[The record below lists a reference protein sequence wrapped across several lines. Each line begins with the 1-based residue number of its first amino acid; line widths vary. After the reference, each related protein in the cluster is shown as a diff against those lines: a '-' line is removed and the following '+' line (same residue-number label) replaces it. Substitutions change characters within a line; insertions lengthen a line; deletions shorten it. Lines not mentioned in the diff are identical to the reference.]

1 MNRINCRENVKLD
14 WVMMN
19 LTLSGSGI
27 SRERAQRI
35 IDGGYD
41 LTATLEEHLL
51 VAGLVDVLPLM
62 DLLLGLSEELSAPTL
77 DKVYQ
82 KLSGGETADY
92 RRRTPVLFHL
102 SYNPVLP
109 QEIEGEL
116 KRLFQRLHDGSRPD
130 PLDRAVYVHNE
141 IIRIYP
147 YDSGS
152 ELVAR
157 TAMEYELL
165 WSGLSL
171 YPLTLSEQAYND
183 ALASYLKLGREPA
196 IRENLELNRLM
207 RESE

>member
-77 DKVYQ
+77 DKFYQ
-82 KLSGGETADY
+82 KAVRRGGGGLPAADAGPLSSQ
-92 RRRTPVLFHL
+92 L
-102 SYNPVLP
+102 
-109 QEIEGEL
+109 
-116 KRLFQRLHDGSRPD
+116 
-130 PLDRAVYVHNE
+130 
-141 IIRIYP
+141 
-147 YDSGS
+147 
-152 ELVAR
+152 
-157 TAMEYELL
+157 
-165 WSGLSL
+165 
-171 YPLTLSEQAYND
+171 
-183 ALASYLKLGREPA
+183 
-196 IRENLELNRLM
+196 
-207 RESE
+207 